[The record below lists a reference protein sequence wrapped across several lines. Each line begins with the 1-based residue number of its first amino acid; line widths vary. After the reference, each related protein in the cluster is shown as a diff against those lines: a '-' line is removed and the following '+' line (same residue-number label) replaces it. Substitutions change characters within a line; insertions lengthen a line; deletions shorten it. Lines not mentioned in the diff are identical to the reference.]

1 MDFREHVLNGMI
13 DQLNNTKKLF
23 IAMILTA
30 MIIPPL
36 VFVITYELLEHN
48 ASTLHSIELSHN
60 KGEHGENF
68 LISETLLFTVK
79 ECPINYWNFVVGNRT
94 KAMDGPLKMG
104 QKISKI

>member
-1 MDFREHVLNGMI
+1 VEFREHVLNGMI

-30 MIIPPL
+30 MIIPSA
-36 VFVITYELLEHN
+36 VFVITFELLEYN

-60 KGEHGENF
+60 KGEYDENF
-68 LISETLLFTVK
+68 LRSETLLFTVK

-94 KAMDGPLKMG
+94 KAMDGPHKME
-104 QKISKI
+104 QKISKT

>member
-1 MDFREHVLNGMI
+1 
-13 DQLNNTKKLF
+13 
-23 IAMILTA
+23 MILTV
-30 MIIPPL
+30 MIILPSI
-36 VFVITYELLEHN
+36 FVIIFELLESN

-60 KGEHGENF
+60 KGEYGENF
-68 LISETLLFTVK
+68 LRSETLLFTVK